1 MSVLQQHLSLA
12 WLQKGNKRFLM
23 VVFLHPVIS
32 PAAHWHSRD
41 LLPPD
46 HIQSG
51 PAPQS
56 RQQRHSYLGDRL
68 ISCIPRTHYPPQS
81 VGQFV
86 SFVPCFFSFFV
97 LVTLVYPPQTDS
109 LCSSDGVIIQTV
121 TSDSTSS
128 DTLDQTQL
136 VVETP
141 GRGREE
147 QLEATSLLEGAENIV
162 TETQEPMT
170 DGFGNKV
177 EKWMCFYSGGLS
189 GFPDVSE

>member
-1 MSVLQQHLSLA
+1 M
-12 WLQKGNKRFLM
+12 
-23 VVFLHPVIS
+23 
-32 PAAHWHSRD
+32 
-41 LLPPD
+41 
-46 HIQSG
+46 
-51 PAPQS
+51 
-56 RQQRHSYLGDRL
+56 
-68 ISCIPRTHYPPQS
+68 
-81 VGQFV
+81 
-86 SFVPCFFSFFV
+86 

-121 TSDSTSS
+121 TSDSASS

-141 GRGREE
+141 GRGQEE

-177 EKWMCFYSGGLS
+177 GTWMCLYSGGLS
-189 GFPDVSE
+189 GFPVVSE